1 MKTISKNVGLFLF
14 LIVIDIGLIHL
25 FRHFTPLI
33 IPLRLGF
40 VFVVIA
46 VSITVYFIMIKP
58 LKPVRTGIII
68 SLIGFVIALCESFI
82 VHVIVEHG
90 HYRLFYLLPSS
101 FALVLPFAISVLYQK
116 FIIER
121 K

>member
-1 MKTISKNVGLFLF
+1 MKTIQKNVGLFIL
-14 LIVIDIGLIHL
+14 LVVIDIVAIHL

-40 VFVVIA
+40 VFVVI
-46 VSITVYFIMIKP
+46 SISIMVYFVMTKP
-58 LKPVRTGIII
+58 LKPVRAGVVI
-68 SLIGFVIALCESFI
+68 SLIGFIIALGESYI

-90 HYRLFYLLPSS
+90 HYRLLYLLPSS
-101 FALVLPFAISVLYQK
+101 FALVLPFAQSVLYQK